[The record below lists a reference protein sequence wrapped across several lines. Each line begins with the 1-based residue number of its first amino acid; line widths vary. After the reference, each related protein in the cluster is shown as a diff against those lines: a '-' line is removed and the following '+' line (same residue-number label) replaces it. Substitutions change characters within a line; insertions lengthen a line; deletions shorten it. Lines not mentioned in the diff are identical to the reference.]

1 MINNFK
7 LQSASIRTVS
17 QYVTVVRC
25 INIVTLGKPYRTNY
39 SRQVNVREY
48 QKVIVIIYDL

>member
-48 QKVIVIIYDL
+48 QKVIVIIYGS